1 MPLYM
6 VEKLV
11 SGVIVLD
18 LRGRIVL
25 GPETEALRERVRRLL
40 EAGHTRIVL
49 NLEEVNYMDSSGLST
64 LVSSFTSVRMQG
76 GELKLLNL
84 TKRIRDLLLITK
96 LSTVFEVY
104 DSLEAARRSF
114 ASPAS
119 A

>member
-1 MPLYM
+1 MALYM

-11 SGVIVLD
+11 GGVILLD
-18 LRGRIVL
+18 LRGRLVL
-25 GPETEALRERVRRLL
+25 GEETEALRETVKRLL

-49 NLEEVNYMDSSGLST
+49 NLAEVNYMDSSGLSA
-64 LVSSFTSVRMQG
+64 LISSFTSARKQG

-104 DSLEAARRSF
+104 DSLEDAQRSF
-114 ASPAS
+114 APPPDA
-119 A
+119 